1 MARKYSELN
10 IKVDDIKQLMDSSKS
25 KEEFRRCQAVYL
37 RIVKQM
43 PASDIADI
51 TGFSLS
57 HIYKIHSQCGKEG
70 ISCLGSSSKG
80 GRYRSYLSL
89 DEETAMLGEIE
100 KVAVKGGIVEI
111 SKVRKLFEEKAGR
124 QVALYTAYRLLHR
137 HGWRKIVPRPYHPK
151 QKADDIDT
159 FKKTGRLWSKVQD

>member
-10 IKVDDIKQLMDSSKS
+10 IKADDIKQLMYSSKN

-57 HIYKIHSQCGKEG
+57 HIYKIHSQCIKEG
-70 ISCLGSSSKG
+70 ISCLNSSNKG

-89 DEETAMLGEIE
+89 DEETAMLCEIE
-100 KVAVKGGIVEI
+100 NKAANGGIVEI

-137 HGWRKIVPRPYHPK
+137 HGWRKIAPRPYHPK
-151 QKADDIDT
+151 QKADAIET
-159 FKKTGRLWSKVQD
+159 FKKTGQLWLKTQD